1 MAVSPVDPQQMMVNC
16 DMSGAYVAR
25 DGGRHLADDPPQAA
39 RRQHPLLAVYHLT
52 IAKRIYAVGGNNE
65 LQVSDDAGVT
75 WQPVLRGKAP
85 WKAPVDFLGL
95 VAMPCEY
102 MRSSSANTAT
112 ERTWFTNVRRN
123 AVRVCGEG
131 LSARTST

>member
-1 MAVSPVDPQQMMVNC
+1 MFAMAVSPVDPQQMMVNC
-16 DMSGAYVAR
+16 DMSGAYVTH
-25 DGGRHLADDPPQAA
+25 DGGRTWRMIHHKQLGGNTRCSP
-39 RRQHPLLAVYHLT
+39 VYHLT

-102 MRSSSANTAT
+102 AQFLWHRRRSVPGL
-112 ERTWFTNVRRN
+112 RT
-123 AVRVCGEG
+123 
-131 LSARTST
+131 